1 MPRINLDLETLKTAR
16 TELAA
21 IESGRRAIDADL
33 VVAQTAL
40 ERARSAGA
48 SPNDTVPLERRVE
61 EARAR
66 RNEAIRQ
73 RAQLSARI
81 DGLAGGLLQGRDP
94 SQMIEALDGRHPIAL
109 LPVRLE
115 TRYVPV
121 LAPTT
126 LRIRVYPDDLNTI
139 EHVPALTPEE
149 WEKGRA
155 YWEARF
161 HHADNDAARL
171 LRDLTVIFG
180 RGRATMIV
188 RVLTPLNPVPG
199 EGAAADPTFPETET
213 VDARAKATRA
223 VLLPDR
229 WCAIGYAAPRREVFR
244 IWGNRIA
251 DELLLSPD
259 WLATDN
265 PETLLGGDRAW
276 MIDFDAALAKGM
288 ALQITQQELNAQALQ
303 QHAVPFNL
311 ATGTLDRLIVV
322 GVEWTKTAEESGADL
337 TDLLAAH
344 RDSTGL
350 AFAELGTPT
359 NNTESQASGYSPS
372 QERTTGT
379 TAAADAGGE
388 KDALQLLTWA
398 FGIAPDEL
406 PAENIDGA
414 HLADQRIALHMMN
427 ALWRGTFGHYLFEL
441 WNPDFA
447 DESKRFLKT
456 RGLYDTRWYA
466 MRYLRPSGALPL
478 LRVGKQPYGILP
490 IVGKRFVTA
499 GSAVETRIGAL
510 LGVLRPMW
518 ELATGLVPTMT
529 DGDVVKAQQIIQTSA
544 WSQVA
549 KYRDKDAS
557 KLMCVIP
564 GPFSEAQGSGRRP
577 VIHALLTAVGI
588 SENDFNNAHIYNCN
602 DFLPDPPYEAGTLVG
617 VPWVL
622 ADTKDP
628 KKEAD
633 DRLPLGDNNYLKQI
647 ATASVQVPDAAR
659 PLLNAFQSGPALLQA
674 LAAYSVQ
681 MEQGDAVEGFVPPY
695 ATVDG
700 VTKMRTP
707 SMPFVEARNDNEATF
722 TIETPKE
729 LAAIAIPSVTGA
741 LTLGQH
747 MSAAASV
754 PVVSSPVAAHKAAA
768 ELDLSVQHL
777 LPQTRDLSTV
787 RVSLDYLSGRTV
799 GELNIAFRTTLDA
812 FSYRLDAW
820 ISARANH
827 RLEQMRERAATGIY
841 VGGVAWVEHLK
852 ADRRPDSE
860 GHLLAPS
867 LGQAA
872 TAAILRSGFLA
883 NHETGAFDIKL
894 DSERTQ
900 RATGILQGLTR
911 DQPLAALYGYRIERA
926 LRDALL
932 GRFIWPLRLAFPWRP
947 AGQQAKDESREA
959 VGARDVIDG
968 VALLAAREEQPPTV
982 RDRLQNALDHL
993 AQAPA
998 PISPGD
1004 WDKISAVIDMAADLA
1019 DGVADLLLAEGTHQI
1034 MQGNLDR
1041 AAAAMAIVDKQS
1053 LPIETAFNATERGGA
1068 GYTQRLVA
1076 FCPEADDLWPGDDR
1090 SEAEPGINGWL
1101 ASMLGD
1107 PAQYRFVTAV
1117 HRGVDGNGDPI
1128 VDAIHP
1134 TVSLSDLG
1142 LSPLSAVLLSAVP
1155 SAPHVSSRG
1164 ETGFRRA
1171 IVDAFI
1177 AGLVSPGTVTG
1188 LDIALES
1195 DDAAHLGLGHV
1206 EAIAATLKAVIDK
1219 ARPAA
1224 RHDLVKTD
1232 DALEPKVPTG
1242 EGQFPGVDVGEL
1254 VTRADA
1260 AENRFGTLTAAVA
1273 ASATAVSFLSAL
1285 AAIDTYLPSRSWPAE
1300 VFAIDAASASPAGRD
1315 ARAMSA
1321 RDAVM
1326 RLLGARQ
1333 AALDA
1338 PIPLMEGQVAASDGQ
1353 RVQNAI
1359 DRIKLLFGKD
1369 FPVLPRFTLG
1379 PYAAEFDA
1387 SLADQTALTVNDPWR
1402 INGWLTQLGCVRDG
1416 ANRYASAL
1424 AAHEALVSPA
1434 EAGDF
1439 TVVQFPHRAGQVWA
1453 ALPEAWIQPDG
1464 VAPDPKDAPPEE
1476 LKDFIAD
1483 RPGAKYRN
1491 IQRTAPTLTIACHC
1505 PGGFDAPAADTT
1517 LAALV
1522 CDEWAEFIPD
1532 PFQTAGIGFHYDAPG
1547 ARPPQSV
1554 LLALPPRLDQDA
1566 WTFDDLLDVIH
1577 EAFDLAKLRAVR
1589 PQDLKGGLGALLPG
1603 NYLPHTYTDHL
1614 PSVQLLKMQ
1623 RDAMSRLLETSI
1635 DPNLHVF
1642 TLGKV

>member
-1 MPRINLDLETLKTAR
+1 MPRIQLDLQALQAAR
-16 TELAA
+16 AELGAL
-21 IESGRRAIDADL
+21 ESERRAIDADL
-33 VVAQTAL
+33 AEAQAAL
-40 ERARSAGA
+40 DRAQRAGA
-48 SPNDTVPLERRVE
+48 SRNVTVPLEQRIDT
-61 EARAR
+61 ARAR
-66 RNEAIRQ
+66 RNDALLLRT
-73 RAQLSARI
+73 RLSARL
-81 DGLAGGLLQGRDP
+81 DGLAAGLLQGRDP
-94 SQMIEALDGRHPIAL
+94 SQMIEALDGGRPIAL

-121 LAPTT
+121 GEPTS

-149 WEKGRA
+149 SEKGRS
-155 YWEARF
+155 YWNARF
-161 HHADNDAARL
+161 AHADNEAARL

-188 RVLTPLNPVPG
+188 RVLTPLNALPADGV
-199 EGAAADPTFPETET
+199 EADPTFPEPET
-213 VDARAKATRA
+213 IDARAKATRA

-244 IWGNRIA
+244 IWGNRIP

-259 WLATDN
+259 WLASDN

-288 ALQITQQELNAQALQ
+288 ALQIAQQELNRRALRD
-303 QHAVPFNL
+303 HTVPFNL
-311 ATGTLDRLIVV
+311 ATATLERLIVV
-322 GVEWTKTAEESGADL
+322 GIEWTKTAEESVADL

-350 AFAELGTPT
+350 GFAELGTPT

-372 QERTTGT
+372 DERT
-379 TAAADAGGE
+379 AVAPPPASGE

-398 FGIAPDEL
+398 LGITPEAL
-406 PAENIDGA
+406 PADNIAGA
-414 HLADQRIALHMMN
+414 HLADQRTALHMMN

-441 WNPDFA
+441 WNPDFS
-447 DESKRFLKT
+447 DDDSKRFLKT
-456 RGLYDTRWYA
+456 RDLYHTRWYA
-466 MRYLRPSGALPL
+466 VRYLRPSGALPL

-490 IVGKRFVTA
+490 IVGKRFATS
-499 GSAVETRIGAL
+499 GSAVEARIGAL

-529 DGDVVKAQQIIQTSA
+529 DGDVTKAKDIIQTSA

-557 KLMCVIP
+557 KAMCVTP
-564 GPFSEAQGSGRRP
+564 TPFSEAQGSGRRA
-577 VIHALLTAVGI
+577 VIHALLTAAGI
-588 SENDFNNAHIYNCN
+588 SETKYNLAHIYNCN
-602 DFLPDPPYEAGTLVG
+602 DFLPDLPYKAGTLVG

-622 ADTKDP
+622 ADAKDP
-628 KKEAD
+628 KKEAG

-647 ATASVQVPDAAR
+647 AKASIQVPDAAR
-659 PLLNAFQSGPALLQA
+659 PLLNAYQSGPALLQA
-674 LAAYSVQ
+674 LVSYSVQ
-681 MEQGDAVEGFVPPY
+681 MEQGDAVERFVVPS

-700 VTKMRTP
+700 VTTMKTP
-707 SMPFVEARNDNEATF
+707 LMPFVEARDDNEAMF

-729 LAAIAIPSVTGA
+729 LAAVAIPSVTGA
-741 LTLGQH
+741 ATLGEH
-747 MSAAASV
+747 VSRAVSV
-754 PVVSSPVAAHKAAA
+754 PIVSSPAVAHKAAA
-768 ELDLSVQHL
+768 ELDLSVHHL
-777 LPQTRDLSTV
+777 LPQTRDLGAV
-787 RVSLDYLSGRTV
+787 KVSLDYLSDRTV

-812 FSYRLDAW
+812 FGYRLDAW
-820 ISARANH
+820 LSARANH
-827 RLEQMRERAATGIY
+827 RLEQMRETAATGIY
-841 VGGVAWVEHLK
+841 VGGVAWVEHLE
-852 ADRRPDSE
+852 ADRRPDSD

-872 TAAILRSGFLA
+872 TAAVLRSGFLA
-883 NHETGAFDIKL
+883 NHETGAFDIAL

-911 DQPLAALYGYRIERA
+911 DQPLAALYGYRIERG

-947 AGQQAKDESREA
+947 AGQDPQDEAQEA
-959 VGARDVIDG
+959 VGARDVVDG
-968 VALLAAREEQPPTV
+968 VALLALWEESQTKV
-982 RDRLQNALDHL
+982 RDRLKQALTHLEQPPAALD
-993 AQAPA
+993 P
-998 PISPGD
+998 D
-1004 WDKISAVIDMAADLA
+1004 WNRVSAVIDTAAALA
-1019 DGVADLLLAEGTHQI
+1019 DSVSDLLLAEGTHQI

-1053 LPIETAFNATERGGA
+1053 LPIETAFNTTERGGA

-1076 FCPEADDLWPGDDR
+1076 FCPADDGIWPADDR
-1090 SEAEPGINGWL
+1090 SQAEPAVTAWL

-1117 HRGVDGNGDPI
+1117 HRGVDGSGNPI

-1134 TVSLSDLG
+1134 TVSLSSLG

-1164 ETGFRRA
+1164 ETGLRRA
-1171 IVDAFI
+1171 IVDAFV
-1177 AGLVSPGTVTG
+1177 AALVNPGTVTG

-1195 DDAAHLGLGHV
+1195 NDAAHLGLGHF
-1206 EAIAATLKAVIDK
+1206 EAIGATLKAVVDK

-1224 RHDLVKTD
+1224 RFDLVKVD
-1232 DALEPKVPTG
+1232 DAIEPKVPTG
-1242 EGQFPGVDVGEL
+1242 DGQFPGVDVGEI
-1254 VTRADA
+1254 VARADA
-1260 AENRFGTLTAAVA
+1260 AESRFATLTTALAAA
-1273 ASATAVSFLSAL
+1273 ANAASFLSAL
-1285 AAIDTYLPSRSWPAE
+1285 AALDAYLPSRNWPAE
-1300 VFAIDAASASPAGRD
+1300 VFGIDADGANPAERD
-1315 ARAMSA
+1315 ARAMTA

-1326 RLLGARQ
+1326 RLLDARQ

-1338 PIPLMEGQVAASDGQ
+1338 PIALMEDQLAPSDGQ

-1359 DRIKLLFGKD
+1359 DRLELLFGKD

-1379 PYAAEFDA
+1379 PYAADFAA
-1387 SLADQTALTVNDPWR
+1387 SLGDQDALTVDDPWR

-1416 ANRYASAL
+1416 ANRFASAL

-1434 EAGDF
+1434 DAGDF
-1439 TVVQFPHRAGQVWA
+1439 KVVQFPHRAGQVWA

-1476 LKDFIAD
+1476 LKDFLAD
-1483 RPGAKYRN
+1483 RPGVKYKN
-1491 IQRTAPTLTIACHC
+1491 VQRTAPTLTIACHC
-1505 PGGFDAPAADTT
+1505 PGGLDVPAFGTP
-1517 LAALV
+1517 LAAMV
-1522 CDEWAEFIPD
+1522 CDEWPEFIPD
-1532 PFQTAGIGFHYDAPG
+1532 PFQTAGIAFHYDAPG
-1547 ARPPQSV
+1547 ARPPQAI
-1554 LLALPPRLDQDA
+1554 LLALPPRLGQDA
-1566 WTFDDLLDVIH
+1566 WSFDDLLDVIH

-1603 NYLPHTYTDHL
+1603 NYLPQTYTDHL

-1623 RDAMSRLLETSI
+1623 RDAMDRLVKTSVELDAHI
-1635 DPNLHVF
+1635 F

>member
-1 MPRINLDLETLKTAR
+1 MPRIPVNLEALKAARAELGALES
-16 TELAA
+16 E
-21 IESGRRAIDADL
+21 RRAIDADL
-33 VVAQTAL
+33 AAAQAAL
-40 ERARSAGA
+40 ERAQRAGA
-48 SPNDTVPLERRVE
+48 SPNVTVPLERRIDA
-61 EARAR
+61 ARAR
-66 RNEAIRQ
+66 RNDALLLRT
-73 RAQLSARI
+73 RLSARL
-81 DGLAGGLLQGRDP
+81 DGLAAGLLQGRDP
-94 SQMIEALDGRHPIAL
+94 SQMIEALDGGRPIAL

-121 LAPTT
+121 GAPTS

-139 EHVPALTPEE
+139 EYVPALTPEE
-149 WEKGRA
+149 SERGRA

-161 HHADNDAARL
+161 GHADNDAARL
-171 LRDLTVIFG
+171 LRDLTVVFG
-180 RGRATMIV
+180 RGRAAMIV
-188 RVLTPLNPVPG
+188 RVLTPLNALPA
-199 EGAAADPTFPETET
+199 EGVEADPTFPEPET
-213 VDARAKATRA
+213 IDSRAKATRA

-244 IWGNRIA
+244 IWGNRIP

-276 MIDFDAALAKGM
+276 MIDFDAALVKGM
-288 ALQITQQELNAQALQ
+288 ALQITQQELNQQALRN
-303 QHAVPFNL
+303 HTVPFNL
-311 ATGTLDRLIVV
+311 ATATLERLIVV
-322 GVEWTKTAEESGADL
+322 GIEWTKTAEESVADL

-350 AFAELGTPT
+350 GFAELGTPT
-359 NNTESQASGYSPS
+359 NNTESQPSGYSPAE
-372 QERTTGT
+372 ERTALAPP
-379 TAAADAGGE
+379 AASGE

-398 FGIAPDEL
+398 LGITPDAL
-406 PAENIDGA
+406 PADNIAGA
-414 HLADQRIALHMMN
+414 HLADQRTALHMMN
-427 ALWRGTFGHYLFEL
+427 ALWRGTFGHYLFTL

-447 DESKRFLKT
+447 DEGQRFLKT
-456 RGLYDTRWYA
+456 RDLYNTRWYA
-466 MRYLRPSGALPL
+466 VRYLRPSGALPL

-490 IVGKRFVTA
+490 IVGKRFVTS
-499 GSAVETRIGAL
+499 GSAVEARIGAL

-529 DGDVVKAQQIIQTSA
+529 DGDVVKAQQIIQTNA
-544 WSQVA
+544 WSQAA
-549 KYRDKDAS
+549 KYRDKDAG
-557 KLMCVIP
+557 KAMCVIP
-564 GPFSEAQGSGRRP
+564 TPFSEAQGSGRRS
-577 VIHALLTAVGI
+577 VIHALLAAVGI
-588 SENDFNNAHIYNCN
+588 SETKYNLAHIYNCN

-622 ADTKDP
+622 ADANDP

-633 DRLPLGDNNYLKQI
+633 DRLPLGENNYLKQI
-647 ATASVQVPDAAR
+647 AKASIQVPDAAR
-659 PLLNAFQSGPALLQA
+659 PLLNAYQSGPALLQA
-674 LAAYSVQ
+674 LVSYSVQ
-681 MEQGDAVEGFVPPY
+681 MEQGDAVERFVVPT

-700 VTKMRTP
+700 VTLMTTP
-707 SMPFVEARNDNEATF
+707 TMPFVEARDDNEAMF

-729 LAAIAIPSVTGA
+729 LAAVAIPSVTGTA
-741 LTLGQH
+741 TLGQY
-747 MSAAASV
+747 MAAAVSV
-754 PVVSSPVAAHKAAA
+754 PIVSSPAVAHKAAT
-768 ELDLSVQHL
+768 ELDLSVHHL
-777 LPQTRDLSTV
+777 LPQTRDLGAV
-787 RVSLDYLSGRTV
+787 KVSLDYLSDRTV

-812 FSYRLDAW
+812 FAYRLDAW

-827 RLEQMRERAATGIY
+827 RLEQMRETAAAGIY

-852 ADRRPDSE
+852 ADQRPDSD

-883 NHETGAFDIKL
+883 NHETGAFDIML

-911 DQPLAALYGYRIERA
+911 DQPLAALYGYRIERG
-926 LRDALL
+926 LRDAML

-947 AGQQAKDESREA
+947 AGQQPSDESREA
-959 VGARDVIDG
+959 VGARDVVDG
-968 VALLAAREEQPPTV
+968 VALLAAGEQQPPTV
-982 RDRLQNALDHL
+982 RARLQDALDHL

-998 PISPGD
+998 LISADD
-1004 WDKISAVIDMAADLA
+1004 WNKVSAVIDTAAALA
-1019 DGVADLLLAEGTHQI
+1019 DSVSDLLLAEGTHQI

-1053 LPIETAFNATERGGA
+1053 LPIETAFNTTERGGA

-1076 FCPEADDLWPGDDR
+1076 FCPADDDIWLSDDR
-1090 SEAEPGINGWL
+1090 SQAEPAVNAWL

-1117 HRGVDGNGDPI
+1117 QRGVDGHGHPL

-1134 TVSLSDLG
+1134 TVSLSSLG

-1177 AGLVSPGTVTG
+1177 AALVNPGTVTG

-1195 DDAAHLGLGHV
+1195 DAAHLGLGHF

-1224 RHDLVKTD
+1224 RFDLVKVD
-1232 DALEPKVPTG
+1232 DDLEPTVPTG
-1242 EGQFPGVDVGEL
+1242 EGQFPGVEVAEI

-1260 AENRFGTLTAAVA
+1260 AEIRFATLTAAVA
-1273 ASATAVSFLSAL
+1273 ASANAASFLSAL
-1285 AAIDTYLPSRSWPAE
+1285 TALQTYLPSRSWPAE
-1300 VFAIDAASASPAGRD
+1300 VFAIDANGANPAERN
-1315 ARAMSA
+1315 ARAMTA

-1326 RLLGARQ
+1326 RLLDARQ
-1333 AALDA
+1333 EALDR
-1338 PIPLMEGQVAASDGQ
+1338 PIALMEHQLAPSDGQ

-1379 PYAAEFDA
+1379 PYAADFGA
-1387 SLADQTALTVNDPWR
+1387 SLGDQDALTVDDPWR

-1424 AAHEALVSPA
+1424 SAHEALVSPA
-1434 EAGDF
+1434 EEGDF
-1439 TVVQFPHRAGQVWA
+1439 RVVQFPHRAGQVWA
-1453 ALPEAWIQPDG
+1453 ALPEAWIQPDD
-1464 VAPDPKDAPPEE
+1464 VAPNPKDAPPEE
-1476 LKDFIAD
+1476 LKDFLAD
-1483 RPGAKYRN
+1483 RPGVKYKN

-1522 CDEWAEFIPD
+1522 CDEWPEFIPD
-1532 PFQTAGIGFHYDAPG
+1532 PFQTAGIAFHYDAPG
-1547 ARPPQSV
+1547 ARPPQAI

-1566 WTFDDLLDVIH
+1566 WSFDDLLDVIH

-1603 NYLPHTYTDHL
+1603 NYLPQTYTDHL

-1623 RDAMSRLLETSI
+1623 RDAMDRLLATSV
-1635 DPNLHVF
+1635 DLNTHVF